1 MKTRI
6 VLFTIAAV
14 TLLSFSFVSGSNTEK
29 KAIVAQEVTTNT
41 SAQSGGIIIQDNTG
55 W

>member
-14 TLLSFSFVSGSNTEK
+14 TLLSFSFVSGSNTETQ
-29 KAIVAQEVTTNT
+29 AVVAQEETSNT
-41 SAQSGGIIIQDNTG
+41 SVQSGGIIIQDNTD